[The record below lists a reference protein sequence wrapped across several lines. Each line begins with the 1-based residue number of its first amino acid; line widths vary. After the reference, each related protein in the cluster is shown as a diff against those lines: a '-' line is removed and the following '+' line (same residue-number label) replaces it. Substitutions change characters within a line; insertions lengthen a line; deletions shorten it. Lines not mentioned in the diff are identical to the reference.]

1 VLHAGHVR
9 YLKQA
14 RDLGQVLVVGLNS
27 DDSVRRLKGPTR
39 PLNGAEA
46 RAEVLAGLG
55 CVDYVTVFDEDTP
68 QKLIELVRPHVLVKG
83 ADYRPEQVA
92 GRDFVEAHGGQVVL
106 LPLVAGQST
115 SRLVPHLREQSKT
128 DSVERGPSQSVLASS
143 H

>member
-1 VLHAGHVR
+1 LEAGHVR

-27 DDSVRRLKGPTR
+27 DDSVSRLKGPTR
-39 PLNGAEA
+39 PLNTAEA

-106 LPLVAGQST
+106 LPLVPGQSS
-115 SRLVPHLREQSKT
+115 SRLVPHL
-128 DSVERGPSQSVLASS
+128 
-143 H
+143 